1 MAVFAVTYHYV
12 SDDDFINAH
21 RPVHREYLRSLLN
34 GGGLV
39 AAGPTT
45 GRATPS
51 AQLVF
56 EAESAEEVDA
66 LLDADPFVVEGVVTS
81 REIYEWNVAIGS
93 LGGGSGH

>member
-1 MAVFAVTYHYV
+1 MAIFAVTYHYV
-12 SDDDFINAH
+12 SDDDVINAH
-21 RPVHREYLRSLLN
+21 RPVHREYLRSLLD
-34 GGGLV
+34 GGDLL

-66 LLDADPFVVEGVVTS
+66 LLDADPFVREGVVTS
-81 REIYEWNVAIGS
+81 REIYEWNVALGS
-93 LGGGSGH
+93 LGGGSEH